1 MKCLLRSIQ
10 TAIHWDGF
18 NVPNIGGILG
28 DRPIAGELTGA
39 AHVNNGLAHPS
50 VVVLI
55 QRANRGLRLS
65 VDRQIGQVQIIIA
78 VCQERGTQRVE
89 DSWFAWAEVVQEDQI
104 ERFAGFRLIMV
115 VPIRIVPAAAIGDL
129 LGA

>member
-1 MKCLLRSIQ
+1 
-10 TAIHWDGF
+10 
-18 NVPNIGGILG
+18 
-28 DRPIAGELTGA
+28 
-39 AHVNNGLAHPS
+39 
-50 VVVLI
+50 
-55 QRANRGLRLS
+55 
-65 VDRQIGQVQIIIA
+65 